1 MLLRDRLGDLSGL
14 DAVVVGRSNIVGKP
28 MAQLLLQENC
38 TVTVAH
44 SRTRDLP
51 GVVRRADIVVAA
63 VGRPQM
69 LRGDWLKP
77 GATVIDVG
85 IKRIQIVASKQ
96 RRVGVVAS

>member
-1 MLLRDRLGDLSGL
+1 
-14 DAVVVGRSNIVGKP
+14 

-69 LRGDWLKP
+69 IRGDWLKP

-85 IKRIQIVASKQ
+85 INRIQIGEGKTRLVRSEEHTSELQSLMRTSYAVFCLKKNTEHIKYT
-96 RRVGVVAS
+96 